1 MKSPHDESKDAAGVA
16 RNLLDI
22 LFFEIRIE
30 SGAHGNAICGGR
42 DGVLRLGSPCGV
54 IGTGGS
60 STTSGVGV
68 CLTSGVTMASCDVLL
83 RR

>member
-22 LFFEIRIE
+22 LVFDIRIE
-30 SGAHGNAICGGR
+30 SGAHGNSICGGR
-42 DGVLRLGSPCGV
+42 DGVLRLGPLSGL

-60 STTSGVGV
+60 SATSGVGV
-68 CLTSGVTMASCDVLL
+68 CLTSGVTMASCDML
-83 RR
+83 RRR